1 MATVGIHLAWTAYG
15 TWLPGDDRGHWSP
28 LFDEYD
34 RILERGGRLAYGDPI
49 SQFAARERMTEPAK
63 ILNTDDR
70 LLVADKIG
78 SLAGGPNQPRAY
90 AAAIE
95 ETHVHLLLG
104 PVAEKIHKT
113 AGRIKG
119 TTSSALLK
127 LPANRG
133 RSHIWTAR
141 YWKVFLYDDAAFV
154 AVKRYIE
161 EHNLRR
167 GITASPFPWISRM

>member
-1 MATVGIHLAWTAYG
+1 MATVGIHLIWTAYG

-34 RILERGGRLAYGDPI
+34 RIRERGGRLEYGDPI
-49 SQFAARERMTEPAK
+49 TQMPARERMTEPAK
-63 ILNTDDR
+63 ILTVDDR
-70 LLVADKIG
+70 QLVAEKIG
-78 SLAGGPNQPRAY
+78 VLVTPPYQPRAH

-95 ETHVHLLLG
+95 ETHAHLLLG
-104 PVAEKIHKT
+104 PVEEKIHKT

-141 YWKVFLYDDAAFV
+141 YWKVFLYDEAAFA

-167 GITASPFPWISRM
+167 GIAAAPFLWICSV